1 MSNAIFDAIL
11 ASAARTGANVVKDV
25 VTSQLGPTLG
35 GIAGTVVDSIAG
47 KLGVPVDQIPSVPGE
62 TLDAAVMAVDQDPE
76 VIRAHNESQRMMI
89 DLMRAEMDKSGEAWW
104 TWAWRPAWMWL
115 LGFMWIWETVIL
127 GIVNSIAGTEIP
139 HTDYNVLFGITA
151 IYTGFYMGG
160 HTVKNVAQTRW
171 GR

>member
-1 MSNAIFDAIL
+1 MSNAILDAIL

-35 GIAGTVVDSIAG
+35 GVAGTVVDSIAG
-47 KLGVPVDQIPSVPGE
+47 RLGVPPEQIPQVPSE
-62 TLDAAVMAVDQDPE
+62 TLDPVVEAVDRDPA
-76 VIRAHNESQRMMI
+76 VVRLQNESQRMMI
-89 DLMRAEMDKSGEAWW
+89 GLMRAEMEKSGEAWW

-115 LGFMWIWETVIL
+115 LGCMWLWETVIL
-127 GIVNSIAGTEIP
+127 GIVNSITGATIP